1 MENEPFHLCNFQK
14 LARSAGAAY
23 AFIEMKSRAV
33 STVLLF
39 AGVLLAGCAR
49 GESAADRQ
57 IDQLRD
63 GLNSVQA
70 DHERMDE
77 RLGGVID
84 DRDGRLEKT
93 PPPTTGTKKVT
104 APDTKATR
112 ISPDGSEQEQTSGET
127 AAATD
132 DPDDQT
138 PRPKIS
144 VQGYA
149 APPGRK
155 GTRTPA
161 RIEATNIDDDGA
173 GAAPSPSTPKSS
185 ALDPE
190 AKKSYDAALA
200 LVNSKQYTKALDAL
214 AAFLVKWP
222 DHPYADN
229 AMYWR
234 GESYYAQGD
243 YAHSAEQFDGLLARF
258 PAGNKVP
265 DALLKLGM
273 CQQKLGNKEKAKSY
287 FDRLAREFPRSEA
300 ARRIPSDGPAR
311 REVNP

>member
-1 MENEPFHLCNFQK
+1 METEPFHLCNFQK
-14 LARSAGAAY
+14 LARSAGPAY
-23 AFIEMKSRAV
+23 ASIEMKS
-33 STVLLF
+33 TWLLLS

-63 GLNSVQA
+63 GLNGVQA

-77 RLGGVID
+77 RMGGPID
-84 DRDGRLEKT
+84 TERDGRLEKT

-112 ISPDGSEQEQTSGET
+112 IAPDGSEQEQTSGET
-127 AAATD
+127 AAASD
-132 DPDDQT
+132 DPDDAT

-144 VQGYA
+144 VQGF
-149 APPGRK
+149 APPSGRK

-161 RIEATNIDDDGA
+161 RIEATNLDDDGS
-173 GAAPSPSTPKSS
+173 GAAPSPSAPKSS
-185 ALDPE
+185 VLDPE

-200 LVNSKQYTKALDAL
+200 LVNSKQYTKALEAL

-243 YAHSAEQFDGLLARF
+243 YAHAAEQLEGLLARF